1 MISSN
6 NMENQFKSFNEIPGF
21 LCYEKRKREYYYYP
35 IIIKEEDGLFSAMY
49 ALHKDNEFGTIVLGD
64 YLFKVTG
71 ISYEDA
77 ACRLSLSFDKEPVK
91 SHVKGR
97 EWLLDVENG
106 YKKQLGLDMDEHV
119 RPNSFEE

>member
-1 MISSN
+1 
-6 NMENQFKSFNEIPGF
+6 MENQFKSFNDIPDF

-35 IIIKEEDGLFSAMY
+35 IITKEDDELFLAMY
-49 ALHKDNEFGTIVLGD
+49 ALRKGTDDELGSLVLD
-64 YLFKVTG
+64 KFLFKVTG
-71 ISYEDA
+71 ASYEDA
-77 ACRLSLSFDKEPVK
+77 ACRLALSFGKEPVK